1 MRYLPLLVI
10 TVFLSISCNKDDC
23 SRPDQCSEVP
33 EAGPCEAYI
42 PSYYYDKEDG
52 KCKEFIYGGC
62 GGNVPYETLEACWD
76 CECDKR
82 LE

>member
-1 MRYLPLLVI
+1 MRYLSMIAIGL
-10 TVFLSISCNKDDC
+10 FLTLACSKDDC
-23 SRPDQCSEVP
+23 ERPKQCKQDP
-33 EAGPCEAYI
+33 DPGPCEAYI
-42 PSYYYDKEDG
+42 PAYYFDEDEG

-62 GGNVPYETLEACWD
+62 DGNVPYETMEACWE